1 MDQCL
6 RPAVLHTVC
15 TSQSQTIPFLTSNI
29 QVGFAVL
36 REQVG
41 GVTPLKASCQ
51 GHLLHCGQ
59 GSATWS
65 CPYKTVLR
73 TYMPQRRM
81 DVGRRFFVGIHT

>member
-29 QVGFAVL
+29 QAGFAVL
-36 REQVG
+36 REQV

-51 GHLLHCGQ
+51 GIFF
-59 GSATWS
+59 
-65 CPYKTVLR
+65 TVVKALPPGLVL
-73 TYMPQRRM
+73 TKLY
-81 DVGRRFFVGIHT
+81 